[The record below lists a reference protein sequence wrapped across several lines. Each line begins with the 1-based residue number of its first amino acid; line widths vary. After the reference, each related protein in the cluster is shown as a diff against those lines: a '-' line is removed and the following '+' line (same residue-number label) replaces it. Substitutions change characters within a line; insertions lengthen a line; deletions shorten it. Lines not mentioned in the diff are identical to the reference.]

1 MTYIIMESL
10 GFTAVVARL
19 SSLRSSAV
27 QVPEHTDNTHRQTD
41 TDNHHTVTPTTTR
54 SEGTRAALQVLCS
67 SPIGSRKWAD
77 ETSDRS
83 EPRAQNV
90 PPDWINNCPMR
101 KENPDFPPMRT
112 RCGDDA
118 NGGNISITR
127 IIFNI
132 QTENTVLSS
141 VLSYNNKNP
150 NSFMEKEFFF
160 YNK

>member
-27 QVPEHTDNTHRQTD
+27 QVPEHTDNTQTVRL
-41 TDNHHTVTPTTTR
+41 TQTTIKPTTTR

-132 QTENTVLSS
+132 QTENTVLSL

-150 NSFMEKEFFF
+150 NNFMEKEFFL
-160 YNK
+160 

>member
-1 MTYIIMESL
+1 
-10 GFTAVVARL
+10 
-19 SSLRSSAV
+19 
-27 QVPEHTDNTHRQTD
+27 
-41 TDNHHTVTPTTTR
+41 
-54 SEGTRAALQVLCS
+54 
-67 SPIGSRKWAD
+67 
-77 ETSDRS
+77 
-83 EPRAQNV
+83 
-90 PPDWINNCPMR
+90 MR

-132 QTENTVLSS
+132 QTENTVLSL

-160 YNK
+160 IIVLCWSIPYTRKCDALVGMIIRVIKSDHYHSLFVIIMIFIIHLV